1 MGAGG
6 CADQYMIGLAI
17 VLGLLVIVYFATTF
31 DITKADEGSQED
43 EEDKTIHLTNI
54 PTPEQKDTGEEL
66 KEQWLSEFNQ
76 LLKES
81 SNNSED
87 DTD

>member
-1 MGAGG
+1 
-6 CADQYMIGLAI
+6 MIGLAI
-17 VLGLLVIVYFATTF
+17 VMGLIVFVYFATTL
-31 DITKADEGSQED
+31 DITKADEGSQHED

-54 PTPEQKDTGEEL
+54 PTPELKDTGEEL

-81 SNNSED
+81 NNNSED
-87 DTD
+87 